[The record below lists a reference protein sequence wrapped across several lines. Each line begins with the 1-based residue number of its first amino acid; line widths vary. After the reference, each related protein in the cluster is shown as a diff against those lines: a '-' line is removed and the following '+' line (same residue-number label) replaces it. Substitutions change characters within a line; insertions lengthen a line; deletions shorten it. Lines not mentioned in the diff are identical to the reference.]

1 MVWDKLKEM
10 DLYDKISDDLKMI
23 TSKDS
28 SAVEKYVTDSQ
39 QLQFFKECLHRGMD
53 SRTIGEHLGLTINQV
68 DIIKELLGKI
78 G

>member
-10 DLYDKISDDLKMI
+10 DLYDKVSDDLKMI
-23 TSKDS
+23 SSKDS

-53 SRTIGEHLGLTINQV
+53 SRMIGEHLGLTINQV
-68 DIIKELLGKI
+68 DIIKELLGKLS
-78 G
+78 